1 MLLVLVE
8 RRREVLAE
16 GGTKMFALDKESN
29 TFYCSIPATYSRLI
43 VVVPRTVRGGVRRAV
58 PKGFP
63 YFHVEWDDGGY
74 AHVIEGEV
82 SRVRYGCHSEET

>member
-1 MLLVLVE
+1 MYFCPLSLV
-8 RRREVLAE
+8 
-16 GGTKMFALDKESN
+16 D
-29 TFYCSIPATYSRLI
+29 
-43 VVVPRTVRGGVRRAV
+43 TVNAHDVAGFLYRGGIRRAV

-82 SRVRYGCHSEET
+82 SLVSCARSDVVGHVYGLRGWLSTGGFHTRMLKSR

>member
-1 MLLVLVE
+1 MWFPFCKSLVSL
-8 RRREVLAE
+8 RHSCGR
-16 GGTKMFALDKESN
+16 FSN
-29 TFYCSIPATYSRLI
+29 S
-43 VVVPRTVRGGVRRAV
+43 RGGVRRAV

-82 SRVRYGCHSEET
+82 NALSCR